1 MESHDHNDNEFTNR
15 MKLIIEFHKD
25 YEKLKE
31 IREGY
36 IQHKNKIIEML
47 TNINNKIESI
57 DNDIKENRDEIKNIH
72 IDSIK
77 ELRDNDGEQHCKKRP
92 PGRPP
97 LNKRW
102 CKYQGEYVPV
112 SNQNKRRRTD

>member
-1 MESHDHNDNEFTNR
+1 MESHDHNDNELTAK
-15 MKLIIEFHKD
+15 MKLITEFHEEFKKLMEIKD
-25 YEKLKE
+25 
-31 IREGY
+31 RY
-36 IQHKNKIIEML
+36 IQHKYKIIEML
-47 TNINNKIESI
+47 NNINNKIESI

-77 ELRDNDGEQHCKKRP
+77 ELCDNDGEQHCKKRP

-102 CKYQGEYVPV
+102 CEYQGKYVPME
-112 SNQNKRRRTD
+112 NHNKRRRTD